1 MILAPL
7 RGVTVRTFRRV
18 FAPLLEECG
27 FDEAVTP
34 FIAANRGLDP
44 LKDPE
49 LRPGGPEPGFLRIT
63 PQFIGKDPVALRE
76 SLARIKDAGFETAD
90 LNCGCPFPMIRK
102 KGRGSGLLRSP
113 DVLDRMLEAGC
124 DVMGPGAFSVKTRLG
139 VESNGE
145 LLALMPVFNRYP
157 LRHIVVH
164 ARNAKQMYSG
174 ECDWTAYREVA
185 EASRA
190 PVLPNGDLPVPQA
203 ADAGRAMAGRGFVR
217 YIASHPRAR
226 ELLDAYI
233 EASCKEFS
241 GPAPVLGRMKEL
253 LAYWKDLPGWNR
265 VWPVVKMAKTA
276 GELRIACGLR

>member
-18 FAPLLEECG
+18 FAPLLAECG

-49 LRPGGPEPGFLRIT
+49 LKAGEPEPPFLRIT
-63 PQFIGKDPVALRE
+63 PQFIGKDPFALRE
-76 SLARIKDAGFETAD
+76 SLMRIKDAGFETAD

-102 KGRGSGLLRSP
+102 KGRGSGILRSP

-124 DVMGPGAFSVKTRLG
+124 GVMGPGAFSVKARLG

-157 LRHIVVH
+157 LRHIAVH

-174 ECDWTAYREVA
+174 ECDWTAYREI
-185 EASRA
+185 ESASLA
-190 PVLPNGDLPVPQA
+190 PVVPNGDLPVPQA
-203 ADAGRAMAGRGFVR
+203 AGSGRAMAGRGFVR
-217 YIASHPRAR
+217 YIAAHPRAR
-226 ELLDAYI
+226 ELLGEYI
-233 EASCKEFS
+233 EASCEEFS

-253 LAYWKDLPGWNR
+253 LAYWKDLPGWSR
-265 VWPVVKMAKTA
+265 AWPVVKMAKTA
-276 GELRIACGLR
+276 DELRIACGLP